1 MSQET
6 VREGHASTW
15 YRWPRAVHL
24 PSAAGVIL
32 STWLLLSGGMLAIRR
47 VTGATNPLEP
57 AWLLAAGLLLAA
69 IAWCIHWC
77 RATAGRRA
85 QSEPPAVVGVRSAT
99 ALGLAMNAFGLA
111 MNAFGLGAMSTA
123 WWAGFAFWTLIVA
136 EEVWAWKRSVGVF
149 LAPPPNKLGHSHRVL
164 VALRDARHWVR
175 SMTMPA
181 APAGERSPASAPL
194 ADADDRVWQ
203 RYVRSLTDAGEDQV
217 RGTLRVAFVAGA
229 RTATA
234 HVAFCPP
241 FAERPRFEANQTAGP
256 TARFKVAQI
265 LPQGARLELRLPAA
279 AAGGERVD
287 LSFTAVGH
295 HLA

>member
-47 VTGATNPLEP
+47 ATGATNSLEP

-77 RATAGRRA
+77 CAMANRRA
-85 QSEPPAVVGVRSAT
+85 QSEPSAVVGVRSAT
-99 ALGLAMNAFGLA
+99 TLGLA
-111 MNAFGLGAMSTA
+111 MNAFGLGAMSPA
-123 WWAGFAFWTLIVA
+123 GWAGLAFWTLIVA
-136 EEVWAWKRSVGVF
+136 EEVWAWKRSMGVF
-149 LAPPPNKLGHSHRVL
+149 FAPPPDKLGRSHRVR

-175 SMTMPA
+175 SMMPA
-181 APAGERSPASAPL
+181 AGERLPATVPL

-203 RYVRSLTDAGEDQV
+203 RYVRSQNDAGEDQV

-256 TARFKVAQI
+256 AARLKVAQI

-279 AAGGERVD
+279 ATGGEHVD